1 MPSVSKSSRGV
12 PRPSEIASENKRY
25 YAQSVTNL
33 MSSQRLIPGS
43 LFYADSAAINL
54 TTPQDDSRPYP
65 SVTVMEGDAVDVAI
79 NWQDETTPDPKQEDR
94 EHRMLVVNMANDKKP
109 GGDWESGTIGP
120 EECFARR
127 SNLAQQL
134 RTQWY
139 TWDATTAHYPIPP
152 RGGLYTLNTG
162 SLSLFRPPTPMCV
175 SYVTSSR

>member
-25 YAQSVTNL
+25 YAQWATTH
-33 MSSQRLIPGS
+33 MSQQSLIPGS
-43 LFYADSAAINL
+43 LFYPDSAAINL
-54 TTPQDDSRPYP
+54 TEPPDSQRPYP
-65 SVTVMEGDAVDVAI
+65 SVTVMEGDAIDVAI
-79 NWQDETTPDPKQEDR
+79 NWQDDTMPQAKQEDR
-94 EHRMLVVNMANDKKP
+94 ENRMLVVNMANDKKP

-139 TWDATTAHYPIPP
+139 TFEATNAHYPIPP

-162 SLSLFRPPTPMCV
+162 SCA
-175 SYVTSSR
+175 

>member
-1 MPSVSKSSRGV
+1 MPSASKSSKGV

-25 YAQSVTNL
+25 YAQSVMNL
-33 MSSQRLIPGS
+33 MHSQNLIPGS
-43 LFYADSAAINL
+43 LFYQDSAAIRL
-54 TTPQDDSRPYP
+54 TTPPDPTRKYP

-79 NWQDETTPDPKQEDR
+79 NWQDETAPNAKQEDR
-94 EHRMLVVNMANDKKP
+94 GNRILVVNMANDKKP

-134 RTQWY
+134 KTHWY
-139 TWDATTAHYPIPP
+139 TWDVTSAHYPIPP

-162 SLSLFRPPTPMCV
+162 S
-175 SYVTSSR
+175 